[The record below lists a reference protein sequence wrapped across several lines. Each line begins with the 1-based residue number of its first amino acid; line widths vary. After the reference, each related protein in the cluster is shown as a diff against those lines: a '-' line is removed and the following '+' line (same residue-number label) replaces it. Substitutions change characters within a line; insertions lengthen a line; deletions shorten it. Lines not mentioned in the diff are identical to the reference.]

1 MLSVETQGNS
11 INVTFLYNKIEVS
24 YKVKISFLPGLRI
37 LFGLLPKYIYICK
50 QSIIKL

>member
-24 YKVKISFLPGLRI
+24 YKVKIYL
-37 LFGLLPKYIYICK
+37 KYRVCK
-50 QSIIKL
+50 YNCVKATFFINITSDG